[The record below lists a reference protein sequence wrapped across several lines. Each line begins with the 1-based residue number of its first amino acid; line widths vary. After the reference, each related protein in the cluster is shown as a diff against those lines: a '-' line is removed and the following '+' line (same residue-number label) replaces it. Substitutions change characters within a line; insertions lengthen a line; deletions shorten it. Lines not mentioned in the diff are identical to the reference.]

1 MRCRYDVDAAI
12 LFSDILV
19 VPQAMGIEVT
29 MPGGVG
35 IQVPSPL
42 TTTESVNSC
51 IARTGDPK
59 ELVKKELEYVMEG
72 VRMIKSSLEKEGK
85 DVPLIGF
92 SAAPWTLFYYMLGGS
107 SKKNNEIGVEWLKN
121 EPEASQALLDKLADV
136 VVEYTDAQIRAG
148 ADCIQVRGGW
158 SCGKNRNRN
167 RNRNSIFGDNIED
180 KMESERAAVIIMAIM
195 MMIVPHSSLTNSLLR
210 IPHTLLWSAHN
221 DSPTH
226 PPATRTVKEIQRLM
240 LRVKG

>member
-1 MRCRYDVDAAI
+1 
-12 LFSDILV
+12 
-19 VPQAMGIEVT
+19 MG
-29 MPGGVG
+29 
-35 IQVPSPL
+35 
-42 TTTESVNSC
+42 
-51 IARTGDPK
+51 

-148 ADCIQVRGGW
+148 ADCIQLFEAMG
-158 SCGKNRNRN
+158 
-167 RNRNSIFGDNIED
+167 
-180 KMESERAAVIIMAIM
+180 
-195 MMIVPHSSLTNSLLR
+195 MMITESLFTSYCLPTLSKIGSTLKARHPSVPLIVFARGASFANSALPSLAAS
-210 IPHTLLWSAHN
+210 TLLPLTEAL
-221 DSPTH
+221 TG
-226 PPATRTVKEIQRLM
+226 RRL
-240 LRVKG
+240 